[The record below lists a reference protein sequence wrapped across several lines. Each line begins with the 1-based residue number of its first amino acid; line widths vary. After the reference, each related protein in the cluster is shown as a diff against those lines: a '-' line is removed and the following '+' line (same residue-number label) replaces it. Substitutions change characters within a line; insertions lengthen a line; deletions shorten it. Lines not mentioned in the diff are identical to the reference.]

1 MGKLLLTLMFNHFG
15 TVHDANTHSVPV
27 TNYATIKWNKNH
39 NHTTMS
45 ALSNDR
51 TTIVVWMNINKE
63 QYKWISNWI
72 MWKKK
77 NEKNRAQPKRI
88 SAHLKT
94 HCTTT
99 WHRNGKKLLNHILFK
114 LEFMMFI
121 TNDVDP
127 WWMQMRNERA
137 KIVPPHCRSEYQIE
151 CSASAVLV
159 DILASWIRRESV
171 RFALNIID
179 FMFVFITLFSYKN
192 PYFHWLI
199 QWVALY
205 VTIIDPI
212 P

>member
-1 MGKLLLTLMFNHFG
+1 MDLQLDNVEKKERKKQSPTETYIRPFG
-15 TVHDANTHSVPV
+15 NPL
-27 TNYATIKWNKNH
+27 H
-39 NHTTMS
+39 NNM
-45 ALSNDR
+45 AP
-51 TTIVVWMNINKE
+51 K
-63 QYKWISNWI
+63 
-72 MWKKK
+72 WKKK
-77 NEKNRAQPKRI
+77 LP
-88 SAHLKT
+88 
-94 HCTTT
+94 
-99 WHRNGKKLLNHILFK
+99 NHILFK

-137 KIVPPHCRSEYQIE
+137 KIVPSHCRSEYQIE

>member
-15 TVHDANTHSVPV
+15 TVHDANTHSVSV

-72 MWKKK
+72 MWKKRTK
-77 NEKNRAQPKRI
+77 KTKPNRNVYPPIWIPTAQQ
-88 SAHLKT
+88 HGT
-94 HCTTT
+94 EME
-99 WHRNGKKLLNHILFK
+99 KKLLNHILFK

>member
-1 MGKLLLTLMFNHFG
+1 
-15 TVHDANTHSVPV
+15 
-27 TNYATIKWNKNH
+27 
-39 NHTTMS
+39 MS

-77 NEKNRAQPKRI
+77 NEKKNRAQPKRI
-88 SAHLKT
+88 SAHLET

-99 WHRNGKKLLNHILFK
+99 WHRNGKKLPNHILFK

-137 KIVPPHCRSEYQIE
+137 KIVPSHCRSEYQIE

-179 FMFVFITLFSYKN
+179 FMFVFITLFYIQK
-192 PYFHWLI
+192 PIFPLI
-199 QWVALY
+199 NSMSSIVCDNHKPNTLNSCDSLKIFGNNTEKKISVY
-205 VTIIDPI
+205 T
-212 P
+212 